1 MYVIS
6 YKNHIYIRFVLYDKA
21 KSALILEKVFKTND
35 FSIDD
40 RHTLRLFDTS
50 LRVGT
55 LTKCFVEN
63 ELVVDDA
70 HTCEDTLED
79 YFKKVT
85 GGVCIA

>member
-1 MYVIS
+1 MYS
-6 YKNHIYIRFVLYDKA
+6 RFVLTETAKA
-21 KSALILEKVFKTND
+21 ARILQKVIKTNA

-63 ELVVDDA
+63 ELVVEDA

-85 GGVCIA
+85 GGVGIA